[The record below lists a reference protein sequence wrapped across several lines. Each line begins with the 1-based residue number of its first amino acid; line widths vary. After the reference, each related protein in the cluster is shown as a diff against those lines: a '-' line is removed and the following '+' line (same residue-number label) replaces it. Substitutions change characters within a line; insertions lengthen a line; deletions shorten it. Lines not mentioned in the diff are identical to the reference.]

1 MDVILLKVNCRVWAY
16 LRQEQTRLNLL
27 FDFINKNIISLAI
40 FPASFD
46 SALKRSSQII
56 VIQYFDSCGSEELT
70 VENGRISG
78 FQFQWVLIDTSGNL
92 FCSPGVRT
100 FTLYLT
106 VRSSQPCSWVLGS
119 PVLASDCYSI
129 FIDGGCF
136 FVFVFLGCLVNSTQ
150 GLEWLTL

>member
-27 FDFINKNIISLAI
+27 FDFINKNIVSLAI

-46 SALKRSSQII
+46 SVLKRSSQII
-56 VIQYFDSCGSEELT
+56 VIQYLDSCGSEELT
-70 VENGRISG
+70 VVNDRISG

-92 FCSPGVRT
+92 FCSPGVWT

-106 VRSSQPCSWVLGS
+106 VRSSQPCS
-119 PVLASDCYSI
+119 
-129 FIDGGCF
+129 
-136 FVFVFLGCLVNSTQ
+136 
-150 GLEWLTL
+150 